1 MAHTLQ
7 DMGMGGTF
15 MKKKFLSLFLAMA
28 LALGLAAP
36 ALADAMGE
44 TRVGFRF
51 GETFYSYDAPASGAG
66 WSYDGD
72 YTMTFNGLNI
82 ATPDNP
88 YGDSGY
94 FQLCNLD
101 KPFTFVLTSGT
112 SNSVNTM
119 DSIYKMGKT
128 LEDQPMV
135 TIQGGGSLSCHQL
148 TLGGLTLTDAAI
160 TATYFSCFKLTLS
173 GGSIT
178 TTGLTV
184 NDSYTLN
191 SGSILVERDEPA
203 FEGFRVYMDD
213 TAAASSLVSQFKDQY
228 GKPLQLKQET
238 FDWGTLTS
246 IYDSAGEY
254 VTYAVWTG
262 GGVTPPTP
270 AKTAYAST
278 QSVKVDGVA
287 VEFQMYALK
296 DEKGNDT
303 NYVKVRDVAY
313 ALNGT
318 AAQFNVGWDG
328 AVNLVTGQAYTANGS
343 EMSTPFSGNRS
354 YQDSTAATNVN
365 GSAAALDAI
374 LLTDDAGGGYTYY
387 KLRDLGQALGFNV
400 SWSAELGVYIE
411 TDKPYEG

>member
-1 MAHTLQ
+1 MR
-7 DMGMGGTF
+7 
-15 MKKKFLSLFLAMA
+15 KKFLSMFLAMA

-51 GETFYSYDAPASGAG
+51 GETFYSYDVPASGAG
-66 WSYDGD
+66 WSYDGN

-101 KPFTFVLTSGT
+101 KSFTLVLTSGT

-128 LEDQPMV
+128 LEDQPTV

-148 TLGGLTLTDAAI
+148 TLGDLALTDAAI
-160 TATYFSCFKLTLS
+160 TSTYFSCFKLTLT

-303 NYVKVRDVAY
+303 NYVKVRDVA
-313 ALNGT
+313 
-318 AAQFNVGWDG
+318 
-328 AVNLVTGQAYTANGS
+328 
-343 EMSTPFSGNRS
+343 
-354 YQDSTAATNVN
+354 
-365 GSAAALDAI
+365 
-374 LLTDDAGGGYTYY
+374 
-387 KLRDLGQALGFNV
+387 
-400 SWSAELGVYIE
+400 
-411 TDKPYEG
+411 